1 MLQSELA
8 RQSWLCQSSQSIDL
22 KLVVGSGGWKTVLE
36 WKTGMEWILG
46 NNDCVDV
53 ELGKGTQHLSIST
66 KFWKVNVIY
75 GVVYLR
81 ETERER
87 RSYTLA
93 TVIKKLCELLLTIFF
108 VVRQCLYPQYNPSL
122 HCFNAWFCIE
132 WILLIT
138 RIIIENTKINMN
150 GKCQHGSVWYSLYK
164 NSQKSYKV

>member
-8 RQSWLCQSSQSIDL
+8 RQSWLCQNIDL
-22 KLVVGSGGWKTVLE
+22 KLAVGSGGWKTVLE

-53 ELGKGTQHLSIST
+53 DLGKGIQHLSIST
-66 KFWKVNVIY
+66 KFWKVNVIC
-75 GVVYLR
+75 GVAHLR
-81 ETERER
+81 ETEGER

-93 TVIKKLCELLLTIFF
+93 TVMKNCEVLLTIFF
-108 VVRQCLYPQYNPSL
+108 VVRQCLCPQCNPSL
-122 HCFNAWFCIE
+122 HCFIAWFCIE

-150 GKCQHGSVWYSLYK
+150 GKCQHGSVWYALYK